1 MGFLIDAVAA
11 LSLRS
16 SDQRDGAITINQI
29 DYLAE
34 IILSAQ
40 PRRCLG
46 LWASSIVVGGVD
58 SQV

>member
-11 LSLRS
+11 CWMLA
-16 SDQRDGAITINQI
+16 SDMLLHNQI

-34 IILSAQ
+34 IKLSAT
-40 PRRCLG
+40 PKALLC
-46 LWASSIVVGGVD
+46 SIVVGGVD